1 VRQAAIGL
9 MTTSITQATRANM
22 TMIHEKHQR
31 RNHAVVAND
40 PRWADRRHPNL
51 F

>member
-1 VRQAAIGL
+1 VRRAAIGL
-9 MTTSITQATRANM
+9 MMTSITQATRTNM
-22 TMIHEKHQR
+22 MTIHEKHQR

-40 PRWADRRHPNL
+40 PRWADAAIEIY